1 MAARRAH
8 YSAPRHCIEPFPKLP
23 RLMNAEAAKE
33 QPPAASALAKKP
45 RIPLRGFCLFLM
57 LPLLFHSELF
67 LLLLICLLFPS
78 RSHSLE
84 QVALVISRSPLSE
97 TIAFFGDLPK
107 VL

>member
-1 MAARRAH
+1 
-8 YSAPRHCIEPFPKLP
+8 
-23 RLMNAEAAKE
+23 
-33 QPPAASALAKKP
+33 
-45 RIPLRGFCLFLM
+45 M

-84 QVALVISRSPLSE
+84 QVALVISRSPLSK